1 MGPTMIAARVWHYWI
16 GVAILIPAL
25 LLVLATVVGY
35 LVKVTSNRYP
45 RQ

>member
-1 MGPTMIAARVWHYWI
+1 MIAARVWHYWI